1 MIKDIFLEM
10 KSFNAL
16 FELTAVVFCSA
27 SGEASWFDL
36 VREGEV
42 LGELRGLMFRMCNE
56 CL

>member
-1 MIKDIFLEM
+1 M
-10 KSFNAL
+10 KSVNAL

-42 LGELRGLMFRMCNE
+42 LGQLRRKARVRFSFQ
-56 CL
+56 

>member
-10 KSFNAL
+10 KSVKAL
-16 FELTAVVFCSA
+16 FELTAVVFCST

-36 VREGEV
+36 VREGEI